1 MPIEIRELVIR
12 AVVEAEEA
20 QLPEDDGAA
29 VPELAE
35 SDRDPLIQACVEQV
49 LRVLRRERER

>member
-12 AVVEAEEA
+12 AVVEQGKQAPGSNPDPGVPRSDEEREA
-20 QLPEDDGAA
+20 L
-29 VPELAE
+29 V
-35 SDRDPLIQACVEQV
+35 QACVEQV